1 MDWESLLPTLPES
14 IDTSQYS
21 LEQHEDGTASYVM
34 QSIHVEPILVATYA
48 QTDLPITTCS

>member
-21 LEQHEDGTASYVM
+21 LEQHGHGTANYVL
-34 QSIHVEPILVATYA
+34 QSIPVEHLLIAT
-48 QTDLPITTCS
+48 